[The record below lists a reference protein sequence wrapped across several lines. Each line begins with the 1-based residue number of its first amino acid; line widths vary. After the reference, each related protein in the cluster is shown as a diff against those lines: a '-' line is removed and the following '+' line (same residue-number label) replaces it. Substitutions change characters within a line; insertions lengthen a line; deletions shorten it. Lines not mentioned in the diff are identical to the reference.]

1 MPSYQ
6 TPIRWREDTGWE
18 ARCGECADRTVA
30 AFWPLTDEFWDKRKT
45 MRRCRS
51 CQKAREARIA
61 RERYLTDTTVR
72 ERRRAS
78 ARKYRLETLASQRIK
93 AQEKWATTK
102 ADPEKWESARARARA
117 SQVRYRAKHRKA
129 A

>member
-51 CQKAREARIA
+51 CQKVREARIA
-61 RERYLTDTTVR
+61 RERYLADTTFA
-72 ERRRAS
+72 ERRRAG

-93 AQEKWATTK
+93 AQEKWVRVK
-102 ADPEKWESARARARA
+102 ADPEAWEAARVRARAAQARFRERRRA
-117 SQVRYRAKHRKA
+117 A
-129 A
+129 